1 MGRTRRYAGGD
12 RTCLVS
18 SAAPAKL
25 ADVVTYLEML
35 AKPVRPPMPVP
46 AAKLALMR
54 AERCTVSFYRYLY
67 NVVGEPWLWYER
79 RLWSDQRIA
88 EHLTRTNTEIYV
100 LHAWGSPAG
109 FFELVRGATDTEL
122 AYFGLVPEFIG
133 RGFGAWFL
141 NSAIDTAWLGAT
153 RRVWVHTCTY
163 DHPRALG
170 LYQKCGFRVYERRPV
185 TFEDPRVTGVLPR
198 DLKHPLLTPLD

>member
-1 MGRTRRYAGGD
+1 MT
-12 RTCLVS
+12 
-18 SAAPAKL
+18 SAPPAKL
-25 ADVVTYLEML
+25 SDVVTYLEMT
-35 AKPVRPPMPVP
+35 AKPARPPAPVP

-54 AERCTVSFYRYLY
+54 SERCTVSFYRYLY

-79 RLWSDQRIA
+79 RIWSDARLA
-88 EHLTRTNTEIYV
+88 ELLARADIEIYV
-100 LHAWGSPAG
+100 LYAWGSPAG
-109 FFELVRGATDTEL
+109 YFELVRAESGDTEL

-153 RRVWVHTCTY
+153 RRAWVHTCTY

-170 LYQKCGFRVYERRPV
+170 LYQKSGFRVYERRPV
-185 TFEDPRVTGVLPR
+185 TFDDPRVLGVLPR
-198 DLKHPLLTPLD
+198 DLKHPLLKSLD

>member
-1 MGRTRRYAGGD
+1 
-12 RTCLVS
+12 VS

-35 AKPVRPPMPVP
+35 AKPARPPIPVP

-79 RLWSDQRIA
+79 RLWSDARMA
-88 EHLTRTNTEIYV
+88 EHLARTDIEIYA
-100 LHAWGSPAG
+100 LHAWGTPAG
-109 FFELVRGATDTEL
+109 YFELVRAAADTEL
-122 AYFGLVPEFIG
+122 AYFGLAPEFIG

-185 TFEDPRVTGVLPR
+185 SFDDPRVTGVLPR
-198 DLKHPLLTPLD
+198 NLQHPLLKPLD

>member
-1 MGRTRRYAGGD
+1 
-12 RTCLVS
+12 VS
-18 SAAPAKL
+18 TAAPAKL
-25 ADVVTYLEML
+25 ADTITYLEML
-35 AKPVRPPMPVP
+35 AKPVRPPMPMP

-79 RLWSDQRIA
+79 RVWSDARLKELLARPDVQ
-88 EHLTRTNTEIYV
+88 IYV
-100 LHAWGSPAG
+100 LYAC
-109 FFELVRGATDTEL
+109 FFELVRAASGDTEL

-141 NSAIDTAWLGAT
+141 NSTIDTAWLGAT
-153 RRVWVHTCTY
+153 KRAWVHTCTY

-170 LYQKCGFRVYERRPV
+170 LYQKCGFKVYERRPV
-185 TFEDPRVTGVLPR
+185 TFDDPRITGVLPR
-198 DLKHPLLTPLD
+198 TLKHPLLPALI

>member
-1 MGRTRRYAGGD
+1 MT
-12 RTCLVS
+12 TPS
-18 SAAPAKL
+18 PAKL
-25 ADVVTYLEML
+25 SDVVTYLEMT
-35 AKPVRPPMPVP
+35 AKPARPPAPVP

-67 NVVGEPWLWYER
+67 KVVGEPWLWYER
-79 RLWSDQRIA
+79 RIWSDAQLA
-88 EHLTRTNTEIYV
+88 ELLARPEVETYV
-100 LHAWGSPAG
+100 LYAWGSPAG
-109 FFELVRGATDTEL
+109 YFELVRAESGDTEL

-170 LYQKCGFRVYERRPV
+170 LYQKCGFSVYERRPV
-185 TFEDPRVTGVLPR
+185 TFDDPRVLGVLPR
-198 DLKHPLLTPLD
+198 DLKHPLLKPLG